1 MLTGRVGQEVTYN
14 EVACFRTHLVC
25 IEVVRFVGALLGVE
39 QQLHDHSQHVAP
51 REALLRLNSIKVRFH
66 ILTSALLGD
75 STVLGCYA
83 MLTFKWLSTLRKG
96 QVNPKR
102 QLSRR
107 NIPVDLNPRVQS
119 ICLKC

>member
-1 MLTGRVGQEVTYN
+1 MVTGRVGQEVTYN

-66 ILTSALLGD
+66 ILTAALLED
-75 STVLGCYA
+75 SAVLGYYA
-83 MLTFKWLSTLRKG
+83 MLTVKWLSTFRRGL
-96 QVNPKR
+96 VHPKR

-107 NIPVDLNPRVQS
+107 NIPFDLNPHVQI
-119 ICLKC
+119 ICLK